1 MSRPDEYN
9 DKEVLQ
15 NLKDSLNKIGKKS
28 SLADVAKLFDGPE
41 SPMVKL
47 EEVANA
53 RLEYLSGL
61 QSDLVKVKLTL
72 QAGDNV
78 NWGFEGKDIDK
89 KTAAIKNEIDEIREF
104 NKVFSELKKI
114 GTSEKA
120 RDQLAAKLDL
130 QDRISSKKAS
140 FVEVAKNYISNFIK
154 AVKAKIYG
162 KPVDMASLESGIKAI
177 GEHTSNLQSENQEIA
192 GRASQFV
199 KEVYSDR
206 VKQAQ
211 AQVHAEPKYVR
222 QAKKLAEK
230 IEKRHQQRK
239 ANRTVFA
246 KAKQDKPSIS
256 R

>member
-1 MSRPDEYN
+1 MSN

-15 NLKDSLNKIGKKS
+15 NLKDSLDKIGEKS
-28 SLADVAKLFDGPE
+28 SLADVAKLFDGPD
-41 SPMVKL
+41 SPMTKL

-53 RLEYLSGL
+53 RLEYLSEL
-61 QSDLVKVKLTL
+61 QSDLVKVRLTL
-72 QAGDNV
+72 QAGDDV

-89 KTAAIKNEIDEIREF
+89 KTAAIKTEIDEIREF
-104 NKVFSELKKI
+104 NKVFGELKNV

-120 RDQLAAKLDL
+120 RDQLAEKLDL

-162 KPVDMASLESGIKAI
+162 KPVDMKSLESGIKAI
-177 GEHTSNLQSENQEIA
+177 GKHTADLQSENQEIG
-192 GRASQFV
+192 GRANQFV

-206 VKQAQ
+206 VKQSQ
-211 AQVHAEPKYVR
+211 AILEPQYVR

-230 IEKRHQQRK
+230 IENRRQQRK
-239 ANRTVFA
+239 TNRTASA
-246 KAKQDKPSIS
+246 KPKQDKPSMS